1 MSPVFKRH
9 FWLAGLLFSSLTSC
23 FAGEHAPPDF
33 AAIESVQAR
42 KTAFF
47 DYLQPIAAKVN
58 TSILEDRS
66 RLLDIAE
73 SKDSVGWWDRRFLKR
88 LAERYDVDP
97 SDMQTLLRR
106 VDVVPVSL
114 LLAQAANESNWGRS
128 RFATQGKALFGQ
140 WCFTPGCGMVP
151 KGRPVGQAYEV
162 RSFSTYRDSVKA
174 YVHNLNT
181 GDAYR
186 ELRLIREQERKRL
199 SSPKGAELAEGLI
212 RYSTRGEEYVEEIQS
227 MIRFNKLDRFD
238 DVASACSHTEMDH
251 RC

>member
-1 MSPVFKRH
+1 MS
-9 FWLAGLLFSSLTSC
+9 LFLSSLTGC

-33 AAIESVQAR
+33 SAIESVQAR

-47 DYLQPIAAKVN
+47 AYVQPIATKVN
-58 TSILEDRS
+58 AKILDDRS
-66 RLLDIAE
+66 RLLDVAE
-73 SKDSVGWWDRRFLKR
+73 SKGVIGWWDRRFVKQ
-88 LAERYDVDP
+88 LAERYGVASNDLD
-97 SDMQTLLRR
+97 TLLRR

-151 KGRPVGQAYEV
+151 RGRPAGQTYEV
-162 RSFSTYRDSVKA
+162 RSFTTYRDSVAA

-186 ELRLIREQERKRL
+186 ELRRIREHERKRL
-199 SSPKGAELAEGLI
+199 SSPKGVELAEGLI
-212 RYSTRGEEYVEEIQS
+212 SYSTRGEEYVKEIQS

-238 DVASACSHTEMDH
+238 DLATACSHTEMDH

>member
-1 MSPVFKRH
+1 MKPVFKRY
-9 FWLAGLLFSSLTSC
+9 FWLVGLLLSSLASC

-33 AAIESVQAR
+33 AAIEDVQAR
-42 KTAFF
+42 KQAFF
-47 DYLQPIAAKVN
+47 SYLQPIATKVN
-58 TSILEDRS
+58 SKILEDRS
-66 RLLDIAE
+66 RLLNIAE
-73 SKDSVGWWDRRFLKR
+73 SKDKIGWWDRRFVKQI
-88 LAERYDVDP
+88 AEHYGVAANDFE
-97 SDMQTLLRR
+97 TLLRR

-128 RFATQGKALFGQ
+128 RFATKGKALFGQ

-151 KGRPVGQAYEV
+151 KGRPAGQTYEV

-186 ELRLIREQERKRL
+186 ELRRIRAQERKRL
-199 SSPKGAELAEGLI
+199 SSPKGIELAEGLTS
-212 RYSTRGEEYVEEIQS
+212 YSTRGEEYVKEIQS

-238 DVASACSHTEMDH
+238 DLASACSHTELDH

>member
-1 MSPVFKRH
+1 MNPLFKRH
-9 FWLAGLLFSSLTSC
+9 FWLAGLLLSSLASC
-23 FAGEHAPPDF
+23 VAGEQAPPDF
-33 AAIESVQAR
+33 AAIENVQAR

-47 DYLQPIAAKVN
+47 EYLQPIAAKVN

-73 SKDSVGWWDRRFLKR
+73 SKDSKSWWDRRFLKR

-151 KGRPVGQAYEV
+151 RGRPVGQTYEV

-186 ELRLIREQERKRL
+186 ELRLIREQKRKRL
-199 SSPKGAELAEGLI
+199 SGPKGAELAEGLI